1 MQPKSRLTLFL
12 AQAFFLSQTLLG
24 ANATTPDPAMEG
36 KQAIPQDDVVMQ
48 AMKDELDR
56 TKSKLKLEK
65 FATPYFVSYNIT
77 DSIGFFLG
85 ASFGAITNKSDSN
98 SRFARTVLRIGDK
111 KLDSDRGS
119 TFMFGDRTF
128 VLDDDYDAIRNALWL
143 SSDRSYKS
151 AVENL
156 ESKKATRQY
165 TKVEDQPDSF
175 SDAKTVVSVKDVK
188 NTPID
193 QADWEDRLRKIS
205 AIFKEYPD
213 ITQSGI
219 SFSTR
224 KKLRRLVNSEGTT
237 VKDQEAGAN
246 FRIEAT
252 AQAKDGMET
261 SDDETFSVNAL
272 DQLPDQKTMEESARK
287 VASRAI
293 ELSKAKRASDY
304 LGPILFEKDAAADL
318 VSSVISPLVVAD
330 RADDIGFFRSSQSD
344 KKIGQ
349 RLFPEFLSIIDD
361 PTAKTYKDLPLK
373 GGWEIDDEGVRAQ
386 KLTLIDKGILKAVC
400 STRKPTRLSK
410 ESNGHNRGGTACPGH
425 LFIETSQPMSM
436 SDMKK
441 KLIETAKAQGL
452 TSALII
458 RKTQSGYMGIDFSG
472 ISGFQII
479 SSLGGSRSSSSF
491 IYSVDVNTGKEEL
504 VRGAQLRRLT
514 RQDLRNM
521 LAAGND
527 ANTYVAK
534 YPSDYTGTAIS
545 LVTPSLLFGE
555 LEIQKPPLET
565 DTPPHLKNPYFD
577 EKK

>member
-1 MQPKSRLTLFL
+1 MQLKSRINLFL
-12 AQAFFLSQTLLG
+12 ASALLLSSSFNTASAATKDQTTQA
-24 ANATTPDPAMEG
+24 
-36 KQAIPQDDVVMQ
+36 KQEIPKDDIVMQ
-48 AMKDELDR
+48 AMKDELER
-56 TKSKLKLEK
+56 TKNKLKLEK
-65 FATPYFVSYNIT
+65 FSLPYFVSYNIV
-77 DSIGFFLG
+77 DSVGLYLG
-85 ASFGAITNKSDSN
+85 ASFGAITNKN
-98 SRFARTVLRIGDK
+98 EATSRYARTSLRIGDK

-119 TFMFGDRTF
+119 AFMFGDRTF

-165 TKVEDQPDSF
+165 TKIEDQPDSF
-175 SDAKTVVSVKDVK
+175 SDAPKVVSIQDVK
-188 NTPID
+188 NTPVD
-193 QADWEDRLRKIS
+193 QGDWEDRLRKVS

-237 VKDQEAGAN
+237 VKDQEAGATV
-246 FRIEAT
+246 RIEAT
-252 AQAKDGMET
+252 AQSKDGMET
-261 SDDETFSVNAL
+261 SDEDTFAVNAL
-272 DQLPDQKTMEESARK
+272 DQLPDQKTMEETARK
-287 VASRAI
+287 VANRAI

-330 RADDIGFFRSSQSD
+330 RAEDISYFRSSHSD

-349 RLFPEFLSIIDD
+349 RLFPEFLSVIDD
-361 PTAKTYKDLPLK
+361 PTAKTYKDMTLK

-386 KLTLIDKGILKAVC
+386 RLTLIDKGILKAVC

-410 ESNGHNRGGTACPGH
+410 ESNGHNRGGTASPGH
-425 LFIETSQPMSM
+425 LFIETNQPMSM

-441 KLIETAKAQGL
+441 KLIDTAKAQGL
-452 TSALII
+452 SNALII

-472 ISGFQII
+472 VSGLQIL
-479 SSLGGSRSSSSF
+479 SSLGGSRSTFSF

-504 VRGAQLRRLT
+504 IRGAQLRRLT
-514 RQDLRNM
+514 KQDLRNM
-521 LAAGND
+521 LAAGDD
-527 ANTYVAK
+527 AAAYTAK

-565 DTPPHLKNPYFD
+565 ETPPHLKNPYFE

>member
-1 MQPKSRLTLFL
+1 MQLKSRLNFL
-12 AQAFFLSQTLLG
+12 MASALLLSSSFNT
-24 ANATTPDPAMEG
+24 ACATTPEPALDS
-36 KQAIPQDDVVMQ
+36 KQAIPKDDIVMQ

-56 TKSKLKLEK
+56 TKTKLKLEK
-65 FATPYFVSYNIT
+65 FSLPYFVSYNIV
-77 DSIGFFLG
+77 DSIGIYLG
-85 ASFGAITNKSDSN
+85 ASFGAITNKSDAN
-98 SRFARTVLRIGDK
+98 SRYARTSLRIGDK

-175 SDAKTVVSVKDVK
+175 SDAKTVISVKDVK
-188 NTPID
+188 NSPIE
-193 QADWEDRLRKIS
+193 QADWEDRLRKVS

-224 KKLRRLVNSEGTT
+224 KKLRRFINSEGTT
-237 VKDQEAGAN
+237 VKDQEAAAN
-246 FRIEAT
+246 VRIEAT
-252 AQAKDGMET
+252 AQSKDGMET
-261 SDDETFSVNAL
+261 SDEETFSVNSL
-272 DQLPDQKTMEESARK
+272 DQLPDQKVLEETAHK

-330 RADDIGFFRSSQSD
+330 RADDIGYFRTSSSD
-344 KKIGQ
+344 KKLGQ
-349 RLFPEFLSIIDD
+349 RLFPEFLSVIDD
-361 PTAKTYKDLPLK
+361 PTAKVYKNLPLK

-400 STRKPTRLSK
+400 ATRKPTRLSK

-425 LFIETSQPMSM
+425 LFIETNQPMSM

-452 TSALII
+452 SNALII

-472 ISGFQII
+472 VSGLQIL
-479 SSLGGSRSSSSF
+479 SSLGGSRSTSSF

-504 VRGAQLRRLT
+504 IRGAQLRRLT
-514 RQDLRNM
+514 KQDLRNM
-521 LAAGND
+521 LAAGDD
-527 ANTYVAK
+527 AAAYVAK

-565 DTPPHLKNPYFD
+565 ETPPHLKNPYFE

>member
-1 MQPKSRLTLFL
+1 MHPKSRLNFL
-12 AQAFFLSQTLLG
+12 LASALVLSSSFNTAG
-24 ANATTPDPAMEG
+24 AATPEPVSDS
-36 KQAIPQDDVVMQ
+36 KQAIPKDDIVMQ

-56 TKSKLKLEK
+56 TKTKLKLEK
-65 FATPYFVSYNIT
+65 FSLPYFVSYNIVDT
-77 DSIGFFLG
+77 VGVYLG
-85 ASFGAITNKSDSN
+85 ASFGAITNKSDAN
-98 SRFARTVLRIGDK
+98 SRYARTSLRIGDK

-119 TFMFGDRTF
+119 SFMFGDRTF

-175 SDAKTVVSVKDVK
+175 SDAKTVISVKDVK
-188 NTPID
+188 NSPIE
-193 QADWEDRLRKIS
+193 QADWEDRLRKVS

-224 KKLRRLVNSEGTT
+224 KKLRRFINSEGTT
-237 VKDQEAGAN
+237 VKDQEAAAN
-246 FRIEAT
+246 VRIEAT
-252 AQAKDGMET
+252 AQSKDGMET
-261 SDDETFSVNAL
+261 SDEETFSVNSL
-272 DQLPDQKTMEESARK
+272 DQLPDQKAMEETAHK
-287 VASRAI
+287 VANRAI

-330 RADDIGFFRSSQSD
+330 RADDIGYFRTSSSD
-344 KKIGQ
+344 KKLGQ
-349 RLFPEFLSIIDD
+349 RLFPEFLSVIDD
-361 PTAKTYKDLPLK
+361 PTAKVYKNLPLK

-425 LFIETSQPMSM
+425 LFIETNQPMSM
-436 SDMKK
+436 GDMKK

-452 TSALII
+452 TNALII

-472 ISGFQII
+472 VSGLQIL
-479 SSLGGSRSSSSF
+479 SSLGGSRSTSSF

-504 VRGAQLRRLT
+504 IRGAQLRRLT
-514 RQDLRNM
+514 KQDLRNM
-521 LAAGND
+521 LAAGDD
-527 ANTYVAK
+527 AAAYVAK

-565 DTPPHLKNPYFD
+565 ETPPHLKNPYFE